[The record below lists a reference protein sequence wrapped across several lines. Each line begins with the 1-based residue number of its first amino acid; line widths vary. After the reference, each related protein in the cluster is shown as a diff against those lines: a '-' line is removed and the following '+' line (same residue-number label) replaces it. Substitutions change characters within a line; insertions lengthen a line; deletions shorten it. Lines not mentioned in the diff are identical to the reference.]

1 MILFTHAKGLSSR
14 QGEFHPK
21 PLTEPYVKV
30 SLHTALQVRVT
41 ISGYGFAIE
50 LLLLKIV
57 GSAFLNLSAPLLQFH
72 YKTFIATTG

>member
-1 MILFTHAKGLSSR
+1 MSSR

-30 SLHTALQVRVT
+30 SLHTALQVLAT

-50 LLLLKIV
+50 LILFKKTV
-57 GSAFLNLSAPLLQFH
+57 GSAKLNLSAPLLQFH
-72 YKTFIATTG
+72 YKTFITTTS